1 VIQIF
6 LFILILLLPVSSEA
20 AYKIYLKNGTVISS
34 VKTYETK
41 GGEVTIYLGGGSI
54 VISEKDILKIEGTE
68 TIEEELQPKETPK
81 SEKKQEDAA
90 APPPAPADDKSAKVD
105 ALKADLAS
113 VYSEI
118 RDAEAEEARLT
129 TTINEMRSKRFSY
142 NYNQL
147 KQLEKETEPLQREL
161 FTIQQKK
168 IELIQKKNTLEDEL
182 RALQ

>member
-6 LFILILLLPVSSEA
+6 LFILIMLLPVSSEA
-20 AYKIYLKNGTVISS
+20 AYKIYLKNGTVISR
-34 VKTYETK
+34 VKMYETK
-41 GGEVTIYLGGGSI
+41 GGEVTIYIGGGSI

-68 TIEEELQPKETPK
+68 TTEEELQPKETPK

-90 APPPAPADDKSAKVD
+90 TPPPAPADDKSAKAD
-105 ALKADLAS
+105 ALKADLAA

-118 RDAEAEEARLT
+118 RDAEAEETRLT
-129 TTINEMRSKRFSY
+129 TTINEMKSKRFSY
-142 NYNQL
+142 NYYQL